1 MRRYST
7 SQIMIYILH
16 SVFIMFLLILYP
28 IHEESA
34 LNKIGWEIVVIISI
48 K

>member
-1 MRRYST
+1 
-7 SQIMIYILH
+7 
-16 SVFIMFLLILYP
+16 MFRLILYP

-34 LNKIGWEIVVIISI
+34 LNKIGWKIVIISI